1 MVNKGL
7 MPILMAV
14 MLLVLLCVPVH
25 AVTDDEGE
33 ILKRIDTLQRQVDE
47 QQKTIDK
54 LSADRGKLFLSKHI
68 DNLSISGD
76 LRVRYELRDRDLAG
90 GGDEI
95 MERMRLRLRAGLLWK
110 SSAENWEL
118 GAGLITGPEKGTV
131 PFDTWGENHY
141 FETGDL
147 RLDYAYARHTL
158 GCLKLTAG
166 QQINP
171 FVTSWLLW
179 SVNLRPTGFTA
190 QYAGAGYFATI
201 GAYDLKQYVLA
212 NNNTDLG
219 MLYAV
224 QLGTDMKADDVKI
237 TLAGSFYGFDGV
249 FERNER
255 PNPDYSYMIGDL
267 YASAGMPLGRA
278 KFSVFAQTFYNFG
291 AEGDEGEGVL
301 GGTLDPEEE
310 NLGWV
315 IGFATKMDALSFQ
328 YSYAQVGAD
337 SCVIGL
343 KDETF
348 GSGMSQTD
356 LKGHR
361 ICISYNLTRNFAVAG
376 NVFLYE
382 ALERSNQPEVAFYQT
397 DLCYKF

>member
-1 MVNKGL
+1 MGNKGL
-7 MPILMAV
+7 MSFLMLVA
-14 MLLVLLCVPVH
+14 LLVFFSVPVF
-25 AVTDDEGE
+25 AAADDEGDV
-33 ILKRIDTLQRQVDE
+33 LKRIDKLQSQVDE
-47 QQKTIDK
+47 QQKIIDK
-54 LSADRGKLFLSKHI
+54 LSANRGNLSLSKHI
-68 DNLSISGD
+68 DNLRVSGD
-76 LRVRYELRDRDLAG
+76 LRVRYELRDRDLAA

-158 GCLKLTAG
+158 GSLKLTAG

-179 SVNLRPTGFTA
+179 SCNLRPTGFTA
-190 QYAGAGYFATI
+190 QYAANGFFATI
-201 GAYDLKQYVLA
+201 GAYDVKQYALD
-212 NNNTDLG
+212 NGNTDLG

-224 QLGTDMKADDVKI
+224 QLGTDMKADVVKL

-267 YASAGMPLGRA
+267 YASAGVPVGKA
-278 KFSVFAQTFYNFG
+278 KISVFAQTFYNFG

-315 IGFATKMDALSFQ
+315 IGLAAKIDALSLQ
-328 YSYAQVGAD
+328 YSYTQVGAD
-337 SCVIGL
+337 SCVIGI

-348 GSGMSQTD
+348 GSGLSQTD

-361 ICISYNLTRNFAVAG
+361 ICISYSLTKHFSVAG

>member
-1 MVNKGL
+1 MGNKGL
-7 MPILMAV
+7 MSFLMIVA
-14 MLLVLLCVPVH
+14 LLVLLCVPAH
-25 AVTDDEGE
+25 AATDDEGE
-33 ILKRIDTLQRQVDE
+33 VLKRIDTLQKQVDE

-54 LSADRGKLFLSKHI
+54 LSAEKGYLSLSKHI

-131 PFDTWGENHY
+131 PFDTWGEDHY
-141 FETGDL
+141 FETGEL

-158 GCLKLTAG
+158 GSLKLTAG

-171 FVTSWLLW
+171 FLTSWLLW
-179 SVNLRPTGFTA
+179 SANLRPTGFTA
-190 QYAGAGYFATI
+190 QYAAHGYFATI
-201 GAYDLKQYVLA
+201 GAYDVKQYVLD
-212 NNNTDLG
+212 NGNTDLG

-237 TLAGSFYGFDGV
+237 TIAGSFYGFDGV

-267 YASAGMPLGRA
+267 YTSAGMPLGKA
-278 KFSVFAQTFYNFG
+278 KLSVYAQAFYNFG
-291 AEGDEGEGVL
+291 AEGDEGQGVL

-315 IGFATKMDALSFQ
+315 IGFTTKLNALSFQ

-348 GSGMSQTD
+348 GSGLSHTD
-356 LKGHR
+356 LKGHK
-361 ICISYNLTRNFAVAG
+361 ICISYSLTKHFSVAG

-382 ALERSNQPEVAFYQT
+382 SLERSNQHEVAFYQT